1 MSPTILY
8 RIAAVLLVLFAFGH
22 TTGFLSFKPPSA
34 EGVAVLNAMNSVA
47 FQFEGNERTYGGFY
61 TGFGLTVTVY
71 LLFSAFVAWHL
82 GRYAPSQPRIVAPL
96 AWALAAVQLVSL
108 ALSVKYF
115 FLIPTVFSALV
126 VACLA
131 WATLLVKR
139 SAA

>member
-22 TTGFLSFKPPSA
+22 TMGFLSFKPPSA

-82 GRYAPSQPRIVAPL
+82 GRHAASQPRIVAPL

-126 VACLA
+126 VACLV